1 MSADHPHVILARK
14 LTERIA
20 AGDVDGVA
28 ELYHDELTAWR
39 SHDKRSLVRKQALK
53 VVEIL
58 SRQLKDLRYEDV
70 RIQPTPTGFVQQ
82 HTMRCVSPRGEPVE
96 AHVCMV
102 ASVRDGRI
110 FHVDEYMDSAQ
121 MAPLMK

>member
-1 MSADHPHVILARK
+1 MSAEHPHVILARQ
-14 LTERIA
+14 LTDRIQ

-39 SHDKRSLVRKQALK
+39 SHDKRSLVRKQAIK

-58 SRQLKDLRYEDV
+58 GRQLQDLRYEDV
-70 RIQPTPTGFVQQ
+70 RIQPTPEGFVQQ
-82 HTMRCVSPRGEPVE
+82 HTMRCRSPRGEPVE
-96 AHVCMV
+96 AYVCMV

-110 FHVDEYMDSAQ
+110 YHVDEYMDSAQ

>member
-1 MSADHPHVILARK
+1 MSSEHPHVILARK
-14 LTERIA
+14 LTARIE

-39 SHDKRSLVRKQALK
+39 SHDKRNLVRKQAIK

-58 SRQLKDLRYEDV
+58 GRQLQDLRYEDV
-70 RIQPTPTGFVQQ
+70 RIQPTPSGFVQQ
-82 HTMRCVSPRGEPVE
+82 HTMRCRSPKGEPVE
-96 AHVCMV
+96 AFVCMV
-102 ASVRDGRI
+102 ATVRDGRI

-121 MAPLMK
+121 MAPLMR